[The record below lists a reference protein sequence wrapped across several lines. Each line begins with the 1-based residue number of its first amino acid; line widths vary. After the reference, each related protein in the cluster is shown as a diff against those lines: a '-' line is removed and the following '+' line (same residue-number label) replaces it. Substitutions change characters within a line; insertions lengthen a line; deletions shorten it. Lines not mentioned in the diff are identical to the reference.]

1 MNIAWQI
8 SGDGNVVAMG
18 SPKGGSKEEGLAT
31 AFVGPEWGQY
41 GPSVAGNKNSEVAGF
56 SVALNYDGS
65 FMAVG
70 STKASVSNQMR
81 NSGKAAVY
89 TINKDGTKWDMI
101 YEIYGEEKNSLDGSS
116 VALSNDGSV
125 LVIGGK
131 SFNANSKQSAGQCRI
146 FQLKENQYEL
156 IHTMLGQTKMEELGY
171 SAAVSED
178 GNRVVCGGITGRW
191 SSIASVSGVSRMWN
205 RMSGRE
211 KTIWPDGDSGDAV
224 NAASFGSAVAIA
236 SQGGFVAVGA
246 STHRGTGVVHMFG
259 T

>member
-1 MNIAWQI
+1 MYHTN
-8 SGDGNVVAMG
+8 
-18 SPKGGSKEEGLAT
+18 SPTSDEHCLADIR
-31 AFVGPEWGQY
+31 GK
-41 GPSVAGNKNSEVAGF
+41 KNSEVTGF
-56 SVALNYDGS
+56 SVALNYDDS
-65 FMAVG
+65 FMADA
-70 STKASVSNQMR
+70 K
-81 NSGKAAVY
+81 VY
-89 TINKDGTKWDMI
+89 TINEDGTKWDMI

-211 KTIWPDGDSGDAV
+211 KTIWPHGNSGDTL

>member
-89 TINKDGTKWDMI
+89 TINEDGTKWDMI

-116 VALSNDGSV
+116 VALSNDGIV
-125 LVIGGK
+125 LAIGGK
-131 SFNANSKQSAGQCRI
+131 SFNANSKQSPVLYI
-146 FQLKENQYEL
+146 
-156 IHTMLGQTKMEELGY
+156 
-171 SAAVSED
+171 SAQRE
-178 GNRVVCGGITGRW
+178 
-191 SSIASVSGVSRMWN
+191 SI
-205 RMSGRE
+205 
-211 KTIWPDGDSGDAV
+211 
-224 NAASFGSAVAIA
+224 
-236 SQGGFVAVGA
+236 
-246 STHRGTGVVHMFG
+246 
-259 T
+259 